1 LVCNKKNNT
10 FAIMNRSEKRQK
22 VRVDVIDKAKK
33 YHTIQSLKKQ
43 GHNEQTIERMLNIKF
58 TKKD

>member
-1 LVCNKKNNT
+1 
-10 FAIMNRSEKRQK
+10 MNRSEKRQK